1 MPEEIRALSP
11 TSGAA
16 SPNVMTRHR
25 LVFVCAR
32 LAALSSALVLSS
44 GCVKPRREFVHVP
57 EIKLPAAQAEHYT
70 LPNGLRVVMQQ
81 DRSAPIVA
89 VHLLYHVGSKNED
102 AGRTG
107 FAHLFEHLMFQGSQ
121 HNDRDYFE
129 PLQKL
134 GADFNA
140 GTGQDTT
147 GYHQVVP
154 SNSLEKVLW
163 MESDRM
169 GFLLPAMTQKK
180 LDNQRDV
187 VKNEIRQGVHNQ
199 PYGMAFIEFSKALY
213 PKGHPYHWTVAGDLA
228 DLDAARMDDVLN
240 FFRKWYNPNNASLCL
255 VGDFDTAEAKRLI
268 EKYFGGIPRGPAPRH
283 LRQQPVQLSRPKR
296 VKLYD
301 KVPLTR
307 FYLGFP
313 AVPAHHPDDAPLQ
326 ILARVLSAHQA
337 SRLDRML
344 VYEKQIVSEVAFHY
358 TAGEIA
364 GHAAISCTLRPNKTL
379 AEALA
384 VIDAELERIKREP
397 PSATEVQHAK
407 NYIEA
412 HFVRQLQGALGRASQ
427 FNSYCIFQGAPNFA
441 ERDLVRFLR
450 VAPSDVQRVARKYFT
465 ANRLLMTVEPMEATP
480 AEK

>member
-1 MPEEIRALSP
+1 MRPPHNSTFRRPPARALALLS
-11 TSGAA
+11 TCAL
-16 SPNVMTRHR
+16 
-25 LVFVCAR
+25 LVFF
-32 LAALSSALVLSS
+32 LTLLFTS
-44 GCVKPRREFVHVP
+44 GCVRPRHEIVHIP
-57 EIKLPAAQAEHYT
+57 EITLPAARAEHYT
-70 LPNGLRVVMQQ
+70 LPNGLRVVLQQ

-89 VHLLYHVGSKNED
+89 VHIVYHVGSKNED

-154 SNSLEKVLW
+154 SNALEKVLW

-187 VKNEIRQGVHNQ
+187 VKNEIRQGIHNQ
-199 PYGMAFIEFSKALY
+199 PYGMAFIEFSKHLY
-213 PKGHPYHWTVAGDLA
+213 PPGHPYHWTVAGDLA

-255 VGDFDTAEAKRLI
+255 VGDFDTATAKQLI
-268 EKYFGGIPRGPAPRH
+268 EKYFGAIPRGPAPRH
-283 LRQQPVQLSRPKR
+283 PRQQPVQLSRPKR

-313 AVPAHHPDDAPLQ
+313 TVPAHHPDDAPLQ
-326 ILARVLSAHQA
+326 ILARVMSANQA
-337 SRLDRML
+337 SRLDRAL
-344 VYEKQIVSEVAFHY
+344 VYEKQITSDIAFEY
-358 TAGEIA
+358 SAGEIA
-364 GHAAISCTLRPNKTL
+364 GHAAIAGTLRPNKSL
-379 AEALA
+379 DEALA
-384 VIDAELERIKREP
+384 VIDAELDRIKKEP
-397 PSATEVQHAK
+397 PTADEVQRAK
-407 NYIEA
+407 NAIEA
-412 HFVRQLQGALGRASQ
+412 HFIRQLESALGRASQ
-427 FNSYCIFQGAPNFA
+427 FNSYNLFRGTPNYA
-441 ERDLVRFLR
+441 EQDLARFLR
-450 VAPSDVQRVARKYFT
+450 VTPSDVSRVARKYFT
-465 ANRLLMTVEPMEATP
+465 ANRLLMTVEPMEAKP
-480 AEK
+480 PEK